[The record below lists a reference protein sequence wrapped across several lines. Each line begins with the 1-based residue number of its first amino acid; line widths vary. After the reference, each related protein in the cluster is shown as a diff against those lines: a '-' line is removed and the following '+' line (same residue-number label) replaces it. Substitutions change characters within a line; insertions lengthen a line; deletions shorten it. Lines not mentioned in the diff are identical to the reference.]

1 MDEFKVLVEEAGYT
15 PVRTVYIRRFTLKG
29 LSDAKLDEIRNA
41 LKESGC
47 ETVIFDVELKPR
59 HMYQITKELHV
70 TVKDR
75 IEIILEIFRRHSP
88 SKEADLQIKLA
99 SLHYELARARE
110 RVMLVRSGEQPP
122 LTMGPGQYEVDKY
135 YLEIK
140 RRIQSIKKKLEE
152 IRRKRHVHRF
162 MRKKKGYKTIT
173 IVGYTCSGKTTLFN
187 ALTNLNMKVGDEPF
201 TTLSTKYALLKIGLW
216 KVYLVDTIGFIR
228 DLPPFVIEAFYST
241 LEDIQYSD
249 LVYLVV
255 DITESLDSIE
265 EKLKTSFE
273 ILDKLGYKGE
283 TIIIGNK
290 LDLINNVEALKPIK
304 DMFES
309 YGKEYVFLSAY
320 TGENIDRLLEKTEK
334 VFGYGSYIELFIP
347 YTNNNLYK
355 LIAELREFGKGHITF
370 MDNGVHFK
378 GIVRSDILEN
388 MLKHDGVE
396 VKRLERDLGIE
407 AES

>member
-1 MDEFKVLVEEAGYT
+1 MDEFKVLVEEAGYI
-15 PVRTVYIRRFTLKG
+15 PVRTVYIRRFTSKG

-41 LKESGC
+41 LEESGC
-47 ETVIFDVELKPR
+47 QTVIFDVELRPR

-99 SLHYELARARE
+99 SLQYELARARE
-110 RVMLVRSGEQPP
+110 RVMLVRAGEQPP

-140 RRIQSIKKKLEE
+140 RRIQNIKKKLEE

-187 ALTNLNMKVGDEPF
+187 ALTDLNMKVGDEPF

-241 LEDIQYSD
+241 LEDIKFSD
-249 LVYLVV
+249 VVYLVV
-255 DITESLDSIE
+255 DVTESLDFIE

-273 ILDKLGYKGE
+273 ILDNLGYKGE
-283 TIIIGNK
+283 VIIVGNK
-290 LDLINNVEALKPIK
+290 LDLINNIEALKPVR
-304 DMFES
+304 DLFES
-309 YGKEYVFLSAY
+309 YGREYVFLSAY
-320 TGENIDRLLEKTEK
+320 TGEGIGRLIEKTEK
-334 VFGYGSYIELFIP
+334 ILGYGSYIELLIP
-347 YTNNNLYK
+347 YSNNDIYK
-355 LIAELREFGKGHITF
+355 LITLLREGGKGSLVF
-370 MDNGVHFK
+370 KEDGAYFK
-378 GIVRSDILEN
+378 GLVRSDILEN
-388 MLKHDGVE
+388 ILRNDGIKVR
-396 VKRLERDLGIE
+396 RLERDLDIE
-407 AES
+407 AGS

>member
-1 MDEFKVLVEEAGYT
+1 MLVEEAGYI
-15 PVRTVYIRRFTLKG
+15 PVRTVYIRRFTSKG
-29 LSDAKLDEIRNA
+29 LSDAKIDEIRKA
-41 LKESGC
+41 LEESGC

-70 TVKDR
+70 MVKDR

-88 SKEADLQIKLA
+88 SKEADLQIRLA
-99 SLHYELARARE
+99 SLQYELARARE

-140 RRIQSIKKKLEE
+140 RRIQNIKKKLEE

-162 MRKKKGYKTIT
+162 MRRKRGYKTIT

-187 ALTNLNMKVGDEPF
+187 SLTNLNMKVGDEPF

-249 LVYLVV
+249 VVYLVV
-255 DITESLDSIE
+255 DVTESLDYIE

-273 ILDKLGYKGE
+273 ILNKLGYKGE
-283 TIIIGNK
+283 VIIVGNK
-290 LDLINNVEALKPIK
+290 LDLINNIEALKPVR
-304 DMFES
+304 DLFES

-320 TGENIDRLLEKTEK
+320 TGENIDVLLEKTERLL
-334 VFGYGSYIELFIP
+334 GSGSYIELFIP
-347 YTNNNLYK
+347 YSNKDMYR
-355 LIAELREFGKGHITF
+355 LIGLLREGGEGELAFKET
-370 MDNGVHFK
+370 GVFFK
-378 GIVRSDILEN
+378 GFIRNDVLEN
-388 MLKHDGVE
+388 MLKNDGIE
-396 VKRLERDLGIE
+396 VRRLERNLDIE
-407 AES
+407 AGS